1 VLVSLC
7 RVTGSLPQS
16 DWQRIPITRPL
27 QFALGGGRISVVA
40 EEGENAGD
48 TQKTLAT

>member
-1 VLVSLC
+1 MWYRSIYVKKRTTLKIE
-7 RVTGSLPQS
+7 GN
-16 DWQRIPITRPL
+16 
-27 QFALGGGRISVVA
+27 FGGGRISVVA